1 MNAGAAT
8 TQTTSQLQL
17 TTAVGCGL
25 AIAGYP
31 RFTYN
36 AQGGGGIGALG
47 PDDGAGRQALLFDA
61 NHLSIPAL
69 HWRNTRV
76 LGLPLPPGLSISIAA
91 EQLEG
96 ELGPASGALS
106 LRFRARFRFRIAGL
120 YRAPDLLVNTL
131 LHTGAVHSQ
140 RHHCSGE
147 PLNANGSALL
157 VGVAMVPPSGDPWL
171 DRFLGLPDEALAML
185 RCSITPLP
193 CPAPGC

>member
-1 MNAGAAT
+1 V
-8 TQTTSQLQL
+8 TTSQLQL
-17 TTAVGCGL
+17 TTAAGCGL

-31 RFTYN
+31 RFSYD
-36 AQGGGGIGALG
+36 ARGGGGIGQLG
-47 PDDGAGRQALLFDA
+47 PADGAGRQPLLFDA
-61 NHLSIPAL
+61 IHLAIPAL

-76 LGLPLPPGLSISIAA
+76 LGLPLPPGLSIRIAA
-91 EQLEG
+91 EHLEG
-96 ELGPASGALS
+96 ELEPASGALS
-106 LRFRARFRFRIAGL
+106 LRFRARYRFRIAGL
-120 YRAPDLLVNTL
+120 YRAPDLQVNTL